1 LEDSPF
7 YLVRERQP
15 WAAPRDA
22 EGRELPRRAG
32 VSSFGLGGVNAHVVL
47 EEYVP
52 PDGAGTPAAPAAP
65 LPVVLSARHP
75 DVLRDLAGQWVTA
88 LRRGDHRDADLP
100 SIAYTSLTGRTPMT
114 ERLAVLADGV
124 DDLRRHLEAWLRGES
139 GPAVRTGRVRR
150 GGDTPDAVA
159 GPEPG
164 PADGPV
170 RRDWDRALTA
180 WLDGA
185 DVDWERWWTGP
196 RPRRVPLPAYPFRL
210 RRYWID
216 TTAPAGAQ
224 AAALHPLLHTNTSD
238 LTEQRY
244 TTRFTGREPLLAGH
258 RVRGVPVLPGAAQL
272 EMAHAA
278 ARLASGDDARAWSLG
293 QVVWTRPLAV
303 ERPTD
308 VDVALAARPD
318 GSLSYE
324 VRSRDADGTAVVHGH
339 GRLHRRTPA
348 AGERL
353 DLPALLARCTGE
365 ELDAGAV
372 YERFARR
379 GLEYG
384 PALRALRRLHG
395 GSGLA
400 VARLEAPPSAR
411 PAGTGCVVDP
421 GLLDAALQATSGLF
435 PDDGAA
441 GTALPFAL
449 GALEV
454 LRPTPA
460 SGWAVARFAADDRS
474 GPVRRVD
481 VDVCDD
487 DGEVCVRLRGF
498 TARALA
504 AHDRTGDLPGDL
516 PGDRAGAPSGRS
528 SGDPAGAGREP
539 RPAPAPAAGHEADGG
554 DDDTY
559 LLHLIEAVSRQDLS
573 ADDFKRSLNGA
584 RK

>member
-1 LEDSPF
+1 PF

-15 WAAPRDA
+15 WPAPKDA
-22 EGRELPRRAG
+22 DGRELPRRAG

-47 EEYVP
+47 EEYVAP
-52 PDGAGTPAAPAAP
+52 EGSETPAASPAP

-88 LRRGDHRDADLP
+88 LERGDYRDADLP

-114 ERLAVLADGV
+114 ERLAVLAGGV
-124 DDLRRHLEAWLRGES
+124 DDLRRRLESWLRGES
-139 GPAVRTGRVRR
+139 GQAVRTGRVRR
-150 GGDTPDAVA
+150 GSDTPDAVTC
-159 GPEPG
+159 PEPG
-164 PADGPV
+164 PVDGPV

-196 RPRRVPLPAYPFRL
+196 RPRRVSLPTYPFQL

-216 TTAPAGAQ
+216 TTAPAGTR
-224 AAALHPLLHTNTSD
+224 AAAPHPLLHNNTSD

-244 TTRFTGREPLLAGH
+244 TSRFTGREPLLAGH

-278 ARLASGDDARAWSLG
+278 ARLASGDDARAWALG
-293 QVVWTRPLAV
+293 QVAWTRPLTV

-308 VDVALAARPD
+308 VEVALTTRPD

-324 VRSRDADGTAVVHGH
+324 VRSRGADGATVVHGH
-339 GRLHRRTPA
+339 GRLRRRTPA

-353 DLPALLARCTGE
+353 DLPALLARCDGGE
-365 ELDAGAV
+365 ADAEAI

-379 GLEYG
+379 GLDYG
-384 PALRALRRLHG
+384 PALRALRRLHS

-400 VARLEAPPSAR
+400 VARLEAPASAR
-411 PAGTGCVVDP
+411 PDGAGYVVDP

-435 PDDGAA
+435 TDDGA
-441 GTALPFAL
+441 GSTALPFAL
-449 GALEV
+449 GGLEV

-460 SGWAVARFAADDRS
+460 TGWAVARFDADDRP
-474 GPVRRVD
+474 GPVRRMD

-498 TARALA
+498 TARDITAN
-504 AHDRTGDLPGDL
+504 DRTGGL
-516 PGDRAGAPSGRS
+516 AGTGP
-528 SGDPAGAGREP
+528 EP
-539 RPAPAPAAGHEADGG
+539 RPTPAPTAGHEPAPAPAAGHETDGG
-554 DDDTY
+554 APDDAY
-559 LLHLIEAVSRQDLS
+559 LLHLIEAVSHQDLS
-573 ADDFKRSLNGA
+573 VDDFKRSLNGA